1 MGRFQ
6 HRIGAGYDSS
16 VWVGKKAVESK
27 HTAYYLVWFVHNPN
41 PRNASR
47 FISDYD
53 FSICQFAH
61 FIDRDYNG

>member
-53 FSICQFAH
+53 F
-61 FIDRDYNG
+61 